1 MFNCF
6 GWKGTLDLPGLTQV
20 IRAFQDQTHMA
31 TLVGDDDNRVLGLSE
46 TNRRREKTA
55 AWSIWSWRAVKVHL
69 INTAAPLWFYCD
81 RDTLWGGEEEPLLTQ
96 KPVTRSRTS
105 GSLPLLGEQRG
116 RCTSTHLRLWPM
128 ESIILSKQKMEI
140 SWLLTTQLWV
150 AGSYISHNAPPQHRS
165 S

>member
-46 TNRRREKTA
+46 TNRQKEKTA

-69 INTAAPLWFYCD
+69 INSAVPLGPRYAV
-81 RDTLWGGEEEPLLTQ
+81 R
-96 KPVTRSRTS
+96 
-105 GSLPLLGEQRG
+105 RG
-116 RCTSTHLRLWPM
+116 RGTSAHTEARDPDQNLRVTSPPGRAERSTSTSTHL
-128 ESIILSKQKMEI
+128 
-140 SWLLTTQLWV
+140 QLWRLLYYYTIKTKHGHIL
-150 AGSYISHNAPPQHRS
+150 AFNQSTMGSWVLHFP
-165 S
+165 